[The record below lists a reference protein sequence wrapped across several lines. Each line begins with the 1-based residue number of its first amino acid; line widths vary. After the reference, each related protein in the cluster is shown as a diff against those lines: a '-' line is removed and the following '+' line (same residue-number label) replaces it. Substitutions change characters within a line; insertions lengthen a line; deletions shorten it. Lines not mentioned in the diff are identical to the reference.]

1 MQVKLTLAIPARE
14 LIRARI
20 VAVNSAS
27 ARRPVQFR
35 EKEAAKRHQ
44 VSQTQP
50 EDKGIKKKLNEAG
63 HTEKKRSDEVEKEI
77 TRSK

>member
-1 MQVKLTLAIPARE
+1 MQVKLTLAIPARA

-20 VAVNSAS
+20 VAVNAAS
-27 ARRPVQFR
+27 AGRPVQFR

-44 VSQTQP
+44 ISQTQA
-50 EDKGIKKKLNEAG
+50 EDKGIKKKLHEAG